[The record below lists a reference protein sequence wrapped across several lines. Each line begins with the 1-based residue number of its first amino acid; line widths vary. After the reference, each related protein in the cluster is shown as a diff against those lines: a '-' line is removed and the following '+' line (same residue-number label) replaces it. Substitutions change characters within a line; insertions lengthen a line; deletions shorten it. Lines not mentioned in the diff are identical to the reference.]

1 MAIQGFAH
9 INVST
14 SDLDRSRK
22 FYAEILGLKDGY
34 RPQFA
39 TNGAWMYLGDQAIV
53 HITTAR
59 NPSPPKG
66 KTDAFDHFALW
77 TTDIDFYRK
86 LLKTNN
92 IKFVEF
98 GVPETLQYQL
108 FFKDPDG
115 TEIEL
120 IFNGEEALSATQA
133 KDAKMD
139 GSFGRDN

>member
-14 SDLDRSRK
+14 SDLERSRR
-22 FYAEILGLKDGY
+22 FYAEILGLEDGY
-34 RPQFA
+34 RPQFGR
-39 TNGAWMYLGDQAIV
+39 NGAWMYLGDQPIV
-53 HITTAR
+53 HISTSR
-59 NPSPPKG
+59 SPVPPNG

-77 TTDIDFYRK
+77 TKDIEHYRN
-86 LLKTNN
+86 LLKTHG
-92 IKFVEF
+92 IKFAEF

-120 IFNGEEALSATQA
+120 IFSGEEALTATQA
-133 KDAKMD
+133 KGAKMD

>member
-14 SDLDRSRK
+14 TDLERSRK
-22 FYAEILGLKDGY
+22 FYAEVLGLKDGY
-34 RPQFA
+34 RPQFQ
-39 TNGAWMYLGDQAIV
+39 TNGAWMYLDDQAIV
-53 HITTAR
+53 HITTSR
-59 NPSPPKG
+59 SPSNLKG
-66 KTDAFDHFALW
+66 KIDAFDHFALW
-77 TTDIDFYRK
+77 SSDINYYRN
-86 LLKTNN
+86 LLKMHN

-98 GVPETLQYQL
+98 GVPETFQYQL

-120 IFNGEEALSATQA
+120 IFSGEEALLATQS
-133 KDAKMD
+133 KDARMD